1 MNNNFQCSE
10 KMIIRTMNQKD
21 FFNVDWSTIPE
32 PKLDA
37 NLEHL
42 NEFIVPDIKLNSTDG
57 DIVNLSNLKGITVI
71 YIYPMSGVPGK
82 ELPEGWDEIPGARG
96 CTPQS
101 CSFRDNFSKLKELG
115 VKNIFGLSTQST
127 VYQKELADRIHLP
140 YSILSDEKLEFAKK
154 LKLPF
159 FNVDKMDLIKR
170 ITLILEDNKIIKY
183 FYPIFPPTKNVED
196 VIRYLDKKNP
206 QKFLSEGSNF
216 V

>member
-1 MNNNFQCSE
+1 
-10 KMIIRTMNQKD
+10 MIIRTMNQKD

-101 CSFRDNFSKLKELG
+101 CSFRDNFSKLKELR
-115 VKNIFGLSTQST
+115 VKNIFCLSTQGT

>member
-1 MNNNFQCSE
+1 
-10 KMIIRTMNQKD
+10 MIIRTMNQKD

-196 VIRYLDKKNP
+196 VIRYLDKKP
-206 QKFLSEGSNF
+206 PEISFWGF
-216 V
+216 